1 MPMVSGGDIQYW
13 LLGHYFKMTI
23 MVEIFLFISLLINLS
38 LGFLVSTRPSTH
50 RRINVI
56 FSLLCLA
63 CAFWILGALMIPI
76 SREVQWKLFWIR
88 FIFGVSSFIPATL
101 VHFSLVFP
109 VHIHRINFLKTL
121 ILYLPPLIVLAFTPT
136 ELIVKSVVQLEPIH
150 FEYGVM
156 HRFVSIYFAI
166 YLILGFY
173 FLLRTYRNSKGVY
186 RLQIK
191 YCFIGM
197 FLAAVTG
204 FTTNLLLPT
213 FGTSKFS
220 ALGPCSTI
228 IMVGFITYSIVKHR
242 LMDIDIVLKK
252 GTTYILLLLLLFVP
266 SFLLILLGQK
276 LFFFKISYLFT
287 VLVVALIF
295 LVTLFF
301 YRIKPHTEKI
311 VEQFL
316 FKNRYDYRE
325 TLGNF
330 SKAMVSIL
338 DLKSLAKRIF
348 ETITQTMGVEK
359 GSLFLWNDE
368 KAGYSLYESKNI
380 SRTASTPLIP
390 KDDPLPHYLQ
400 KMGEITIREELAK
413 GANIPQLKDIVNKM
427 SLLEAEA
434 TIPFISK
441 GQLVGMINL
450 GYKFTRDIYSHEDIE
465 LLGTLANQTA
475 VAIENAR
482 LYEDLKRSKSYIR
495 RADRLASLGTLTA
508 GLAHEIRNP
517 LVAIKTLTQLLPERL
532 DDEEFRSQF
541 LKIASGEV
549 DRISSLVNE
558 LLDFARPSDPKWA
571 LEDINTILDGMILL
585 VSTETKKKLIT
596 IIKNYASNLPP
607 AQIDREQ
614 IKQVILNILLNAIDA
629 TPENGKIMVKTRS
642 FIKPGGEPYVQ
653 IEFTD
658 TGCGIPGEHLEDIF
672 NPFFTTKA
680 TGSGLGLSISNQ
692 IVQDH
697 KGYIDVE
704 SQLEKGSSFFVNL
717 PVKQDHLR
725 RRTRDLENNRNISNI
740 VEER

>member
-1 MPMVSGGDIQYW
+1 MLIPETF
-13 LLGHYFKMTI
+13 LLFAI
-23 MVEIFLFISLLINLS
+23 LINLGF
-38 LGFLVSTRPSTH
+38 GFLVYAKTGAN
-50 RRINVI
+50 RRVKVT
-56 FSLLCLA
+56 FSVLAWA
-63 CAFWILGALMIPI
+63 CAGWGFTVFMEYVLKQSPSI
-76 SREVQWKLFWIR
+76 LFWGKMSFVTSAITPLA
-88 FIFGVSSFIPATL
+88 FLLFTLFFPKDQIVTKPLELKALWLPTILFFGLSFTDQIVSSLGTGPKMF
-101 VHFSLVFP
+101 
-109 VHIHRINFLKTL
+109 N
-121 ILYLPPLIVLAFTPT
+121 YGPLHPFYT
-136 ELIVKSVVQLEPIH
+136 
-150 FEYGVM
+150 
-156 HRFVSIYFAI
+156 I
-166 YLILGFY
+166 YLVGYILLGFA
-173 FLLRTYRNSKGVY
+173 FLIRNYRKAIGVV

-191 YCFIGM
+191 YCLVGM
-197 FLAAVTG
+197 FLTAG
-204 FTTNLLLPT
+204 FGVGANLLLPMA
-213 FGTSKFS
+213 GVSKFTW
-220 ALGPCSTI
+220 LGPSCTVI
-228 IMVGFITYSIVKHR
+228 YVGFATYSIVRHR
-242 LMDIDIVLKK
+242 LMDINIVFKK
-252 GTTYILLLLLLFVP
+252 GTTYVLLLLLLFVP
-266 SFLLILLGQK
+266 SFIFILLIGK
-276 LFFFKISYLFT
+276 VFFDKISYLFSI
-287 VLVVALIF
+287 VIVALLF

-301 YRIKPHTEKI
+301 YRIKPQTEKM

-338 DLKSLAKRIF
+338 DLQSLSRRIF

-359 GSLFLWNDE
+359 GSLFLWNEE
-368 KAGYSLYESKNI
+368 KAGYSLFESKNI
-380 SRTASTPLIP
+380 SMTASTPHIP

-400 KMGEITIREELAK
+400 KMGEIIIREELAK
-413 GANIPQLKDIVNKM
+413 GANIQPLKDIVNKM
-427 SLLEAEA
+427 SLLEAEV

-450 GYKFTRDIYSHEDIE
+450 GYKFTKDIYSHEDIE
-465 LLGTLANQTA
+465 LLSTLANQTA
-475 VAIENAR
+475 IAIENAR

-558 LLDFARPSDPKWA
+558 LLDFARPSEPKWE

-585 VSTETKKKLIT
+585 ISTETKKKLIT

-629 TPENGKIMVKTRS
+629 TSENGKITVKTRS

-704 SQLEKGSSFFVNL
+704 SQLEKGSSFFINL
-717 PVKQDHLR
+717 PVNQDHPR
-725 RRTRDLENNRNISNI
+725 RRTRDLENNKNISNI
-740 VEER
+740 FEER